1 MDFLIDDWLHRS
13 VRSRTQDCQS
23 CNMGSNPIGAANVDS
38 SSIGRASDCGSDGC
52 EFDSRLSTQKFKQ
65 RCIMGIMKKQLIE
78 ELIEDEN
85 SQIDF
90 VEISS
95 EESARVELE
104 ADMARQRER
113 DRIQMEMYDDPYLNW
128 SGHR

>member
-1 MDFLIDDWLHRS
+1 
-13 VRSRTQDCQS
+13 
-23 CNMGSNPIGAANVDS
+23 
-38 SSIGRASDCGSDGC
+38 
-52 EFDSRLSTQKFKQ
+52 
-65 RCIMGIMKKQLIE
+65 MGIMKKQLIE

-85 SQIDF
+85 AEIDF

-104 ADMARQRER
+104 VDLARER
-113 DRIQMEMYDDPYLNW
+113 ARERRQMEMYDDPYLNW

>member
-1 MDFLIDDWLHRS
+1 MVKRVLRGVQVIK
-13 VRSRTQDCQS
+13 
-23 CNMGSNPIGAANVDS
+23 IGKNK
-38 SSIGRASDCGSDGC
+38 G
-52 EFDSRLSTQKFKQ
+52 
-65 RCIMGIMKKQLIE
+65 IMGIMKKQLIE
-78 ELIEDEN
+78 KLIEDEN
-85 SQIDF
+85 QQIGF

-104 ADMARQRER
+104 VDLARQRER

>member
-1 MDFLIDDWLHRS
+1 
-13 VRSRTQDCQS
+13 
-23 CNMGSNPIGAANVDS
+23 
-38 SSIGRASDCGSDGC
+38 
-52 EFDSRLSTQKFKQ
+52 
-65 RCIMGIMKKQLIE
+65 MGIMKKQLIE

-113 DRIQMEMYDDPYLNW
+113 DRIQMDMYDDPYLNW

>member
-1 MDFLIDDWLHRS
+1 
-13 VRSRTQDCQS
+13 
-23 CNMGSNPIGAANVDS
+23 
-38 SSIGRASDCGSDGC
+38 
-52 EFDSRLSTQKFKQ
+52 
-65 RCIMGIMKKQLIE
+65 MGIMKKQLIE

-85 SQIDF
+85 AEIDF

-104 ADMARQRER
+104 ADMARERARER
-113 DRIQMEMYDDPYLNW
+113 RQMEMYDDPYLNW

>member
-1 MDFLIDDWLHRS
+1 MDFLIE
-13 VRSRTQDCQS
+13 
-23 CNMGSNPIGAANVDS
+23 NKG
-38 SSIGRASDCGSDGC
+38 
-52 EFDSRLSTQKFKQ
+52 
-65 RCIMGIMKKQLIE
+65 IMGIMKKQLIE
-78 ELIEDEN
+78 KLIEDEN
-85 SQIDF
+85 PQIGF

>member
-1 MDFLIDDWLHRS
+1 
-13 VRSRTQDCQS
+13 
-23 CNMGSNPIGAANVDS
+23 
-38 SSIGRASDCGSDGC
+38 
-52 EFDSRLSTQKFKQ
+52 
-65 RCIMGIMKKQLIE
+65 MGIIKKQLIK

-85 SQIDF
+85 AEIDF

-104 ADMARQRER
+104 VDMARERARELR
-113 DRIQMEMYDDPYLNW
+113 QMEMYDDPYLNW

>member
-1 MDFLIDDWLHRS
+1 
-13 VRSRTQDCQS
+13 
-23 CNMGSNPIGAANVDS
+23 
-38 SSIGRASDCGSDGC
+38 
-52 EFDSRLSTQKFKQ
+52 
-65 RCIMGIMKKQLIE
+65 MGIMKKELIE

-85 SQIDF
+85 AEIDF

-104 ADMARQRER
+104 ADMARIRER
-113 DRIQMEMYDDPYLNW
+113 NRIQMEMYDDPYMNW

>member
-1 MDFLIDDWLHRS
+1 MNFLI
-13 VRSRTQDCQS
+13 
-23 CNMGSNPIGAANVDS
+23 
-38 SSIGRASDCGSDGC
+38 
-52 EFDSRLSTQKFKQ
+52 EK

-85 SQIDF
+85 AEIDF

-104 ADMARQRER
+104 VDLARER
-113 DRIQMEMYDDPYLNW
+113 ARERIQMEMYDDPYLNW

>member
-1 MDFLIDDWLHRS
+1 MKRVLRGAQVIK
-13 VRSRTQDCQS
+13 
-23 CNMGSNPIGAANVDS
+23 IGKNK
-38 SSIGRASDCGSDGC
+38 G
-52 EFDSRLSTQKFKQ
+52 
-65 RCIMGIMKKQLIE
+65 IMGLMKKQLIE

-85 SQIDF
+85 AEIDF

-104 ADMARQRER
+104 VDLARER
-113 DRIQMEMYDDPYLNW
+113 ARERRQMDMYDDPYLNW

>member
-1 MDFLIDDWLHRS
+1 
-13 VRSRTQDCQS
+13 
-23 CNMGSNPIGAANVDS
+23 
-38 SSIGRASDCGSDGC
+38 
-52 EFDSRLSTQKFKQ
+52 
-65 RCIMGIMKKQLIE
+65 MGIMKKQLIE

-85 SQIDF
+85 AEIDF

-104 ADMARQRER
+104 ADMARERARER
-113 DRIQMEMYDDPYLNW
+113 RQMDMYDDPYLNW